1 MTNTCKKN
9 RKAFSLVEMIVT
21 AVLLSAAVVTICAIT
36 NRSLSGVKSNRQHEF
51 AWELLDRQLTLIDA
65 VGVEEFVELGQMQG
79 QFQTDTQFG
88 TTYYWQVQTE
98 QALADNLYDIS
109 MIVYWG
115 PENRRQSVSVSTAI
129 NAAPAT
135 ATSETVETEG

>member
-1 MTNTCKKN
+1 MTNTFKKN

-36 NRSLSGVKSNRQHEF
+36 NRSLSGVKSNRQHEL

-79 QFQTDTQFG
+79 QFQTDSQFG

-109 MIVYWG
+109 MVVYWG
-115 PENRRQSVSVSTAI
+115 PENNRQFVSVSTAI
-129 NAAPAT
+129 NAAT
-135 ATSETVETEG
+135 IF